1 MISSVISIIKSG
13 LDACLDFFVSI
24 NDSFFGIDGTYTFIF
39 SVVSV
44 WAVYRLIIQPFVGG
58 AGASD
63 EVKKM
68 TGRKKLKGSK
78 E

>member
-13 LDACLDFFVSI
+13 LNACLGFFASI
-24 NDSFFGIDGTYTFIF
+24 NDSFFGSDGTYTFIF

-44 WAVYRLIIQPFVGG
+44 WAVYRLIIKPFVGG

-63 EVKKM
+63 GVKKM
-68 TGRKKLKGSK
+68 TGRKSK
-78 E
+78 KDVSE